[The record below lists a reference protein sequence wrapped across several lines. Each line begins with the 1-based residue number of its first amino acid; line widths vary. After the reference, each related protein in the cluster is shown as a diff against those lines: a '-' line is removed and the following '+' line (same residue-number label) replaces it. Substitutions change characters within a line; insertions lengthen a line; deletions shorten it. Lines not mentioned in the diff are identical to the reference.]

1 MISAAFMKSV
11 ELIFFLNVPD
21 KERTMKLLT
30 HNMLTSKCIK
40 TVTTGYPLVIEA
52 RDVKVSEVE
61 FNADFVARIL
71 PKVYYYRVSQK
82 KVGTLGKPKL

>member
-1 MISAAFMKSV
+1 MKSV
-11 ELIFFLNVPD
+11 ELIVFKMFQI

-71 PKVYYYRVSQK
+71 PKVY
-82 KVGTLGKPKL
+82 